1 MFSYFKQ
8 KFAQVTNPPIDPI
21 REEMVMSINNY
32 IGPRPN
38 VLDLEN
44 KETLKYIK
52 VDSPILDEESASKII
67 SLGKGDNS
75 FLSSKVINITY
86 NKKENNLESF
96 LAKVCLKAEE
106 SIAQGYNIIILSD
119 KLISEKNIPIPSLL
133 ATSKVHLH
141 LIEKGLRTSCGLII
155 ETGEAREI
163 HHFCC
168 LAGYGADAIYPWLAL
183 DVVGSLI
190 ENFDEQDAKANYIK
204 AIGKGIKKVM
214 SKMGICTYQSYCGA
228 QIFDAIGL
236 SSEFIDIYFTGTSS
250 LVEGLGIKDIEI
262 ETSVRHKDAFKK
274 IPGLENLLDVGGEYA
289 VRLRGEKHTWDSDNV
304 KNLQHAV
311 RSNNPDTYNEYAKSI
326 NIQDQKLMTL
336 RGLFAIKNA
345 EDFSK
350 EPIPIKEVEEAKE
363 IVKRFATGAMSYGSI
378 SREAHTN
385 LAIAMNRIGGRSNTG
400 EGGEEADRFS
410 VLENGDSMRSSIKQV
425 ASGRFGVTTEYLV
438 NSDMIQIKMAQGAK
452 PGEGGQLP
460 GHKVDETIANV
471 RFSTPGVGLI
481 SPPPHHDIYS
491 IEDLA
496 QLIYDLK
503 NTNPSAAISVK
514 LVSEVGV
521 GTVAAGVSKA
531 KADHVTISG
540 FEGGTGASP
549 LTSIKNAGSPWELG
563 LAETHQTL
571 VINGLRSRI
580 TVQADGGLKTGRD
593 VVIAALL
600 GADEFGF
607 STAPLIASGCIMM
620 RKCHLNTC
628 PVGIATQDPELRKLF
643 NGQPEDVINFFFF
656 VAEEVRSYMSKLGF
670 KTFNEMIGQS
680 QYLDTN
686 KAIDHWKTE
695 GLDFTKLF
703 FKPEPWK
710 GDLLYQS
717 EDQDHDIFNI
727 LDRKFIEKSKPAI
740 ENASPVQISSDINN
754 TDRSVGAMLSGIV
767 AKKFGH
773 KGLPDESINIKLKGT
788 AGQSFGAFLAKGI
801 SLELQGEGND
811 YVGKGIS
818 GGRIAI
824 YPPTNSNII
833 PEENIIV
840 GNTVLYGGIT
850 GECYFNGIAGERFAV
865 RNSGATAVV
874 EGSGDHCCEY
884 MTGGI
889 VVVLGKVGR
898 NFGAGMSGG
907 IAYVLDEE
915 DKFKRLYNSEM
926 IELEEITNTD
936 ESILSDNLLKHD
948 KERLKSL
955 IENHFR
961 YTNSPKAKNILDN
974 FNNYLPK
981 FIKVMPTEYKKVL
994 IKMYSKKNQ
1003 SENSQRGSQ

>member
-1 MFSYFKQ
+1 
-8 KFAQVTNPPIDPI
+8 
-21 REEMVMSINNY
+21 
-32 IGPRPN
+32 
-38 VLDLEN
+38 
-44 KETLKYIK
+44 
-52 VDSPILDEESASKII
+52 
-67 SLGKGDNS
+67 
-75 FLSSKVINITY
+75 
-86 NKKENNLESF
+86 
-96 LAKVCLKAEE
+96 
-106 SIAQGYNIIILSD
+106 
-119 KLISEKNIPIPSLL
+119 
-133 ATSKVHLH
+133 
-141 LIEKGLRTSCGLII
+141 
-155 ETGEAREI
+155 
-163 HHFCC
+163 
-168 LAGYGADAIYPWLAL
+168 
-183 DVVGSLI
+183 
-190 ENFDEQDAKANYIK
+190 
-204 AIGKGIKKVM
+204 
-214 SKMGICTYQSYCGA
+214 
-228 QIFDAIGL
+228 
-236 SSEFIDIYFTGTSS
+236 
-250 LVEGLGIKDIEI
+250 
-262 ETSVRHKDAFKK
+262 
-274 IPGLENLLDVGGEYA
+274 
-289 VRLRGEKHTWDSDNV
+289 
-304 KNLQHAV
+304 
-311 RSNNPDTYNEYAKSI
+311 
-326 NIQDQKLMTL
+326 MTL
-336 RGLFAIKNA
+336 RGLFGIKNA
-345 EDFSK
+345 EDFSG
-350 EPIPIKEVEEAKE
+350 EAIPLDQVEKAKE

-400 EGGEEADRFS
+400 EGGEEADRFTP
-410 VLENGDSMRSSIKQV
+410 LENGDSMRSSIKQV

-460 GHKVDETIANV
+460 GHKVDQTIANV

-503 NTNPSAAISVK
+503 NTNPDAAISVK

-656 VAEEVRSYMSKLGF
+656 VAEEVRSYMSQMGF

-680 QYLDTN
+680 QYLNTN
-686 KAIDHWKTE
+686 KAINHWKTE
-695 GLDFTKLF
+695 GLDFTRLF
-703 FKPEPWK
+703 FKPDPWE

-717 EDQDHDIFNI
+717 QKQDHDIYDI
-727 LDRKFIEKSKPAI
+727 LDRKLIQEAKPAI
-740 ENASPVQISSDINN
+740 EDSKPVKIDTKINN
-754 TDRSVGAMLSGIV
+754 TDRSVGAMLSGEV
-767 AKKFGH
+767 AKKYGH
-773 KGLPDESINIKLKGT
+773 KGLPDETINVKLLGT
-788 AGQSFGAFLAKGI
+788 AGQSFGAFLAKGV

-824 YPPTNSNII
+824 YPPNNSKII

-840 GNTVLYGGIT
+840 GNTVLYGGIS

-889 VVVLGKVGR
+889 VVVLGQVGR

-907 IAYVLDEE
+907 IAYILDEE
-915 DKFKRLYNSEM
+915 DKFKALYNPEM
-926 IELEEITNTD
+926 IELEKIKNND
-936 ESILSDNLLKHD
+936 EATLGDNLLEHD
-948 KERLKSL
+948 KERLRQL
-955 IENHFR
+955 INNHFM

-974 FNNYLPK
+974 FDNFLPK

-994 IKMYSKKNQ
+994 IKMYEKNDQ
-1003 SENSQRGSQ
+1003 PEKLQRGNQ

>member
-1 MFSYFKQ
+1 M
-8 KFAQVTNPPIDPI
+8 
-21 REEMVMSINNY
+21 
-32 IGPRPN
+32 
-38 VLDLEN
+38 
-44 KETLKYIK
+44 
-52 VDSPILDEESASKII
+52 
-67 SLGKGDNS
+67 
-75 FLSSKVINITY
+75 
-86 NKKENNLESF
+86 
-96 LAKVCLKAEE
+96 
-106 SIAQGYNIIILSD
+106 
-119 KLISEKNIPIPSLL
+119 
-133 ATSKVHLH
+133 
-141 LIEKGLRTSCGLII
+141 
-155 ETGEAREI
+155 
-163 HHFCC
+163 
-168 LAGYGADAIYPWLAL
+168 AGYGADAIYPWLAL
-183 DVVGSLI
+183 DVVGDLI

-236 SSEFIDIYFTGTSS
+236 SSEFIDTYFTGTSS

-311 RSNNPDTYNEYAKSI
+311 RSNNPDTYNEYANSI

-350 EPIPIKEVEEAKE
+350 KSIPIEEVEEAKE

-410 VLENGDSMRSSIKQV
+410 ALENGDSMRSSIKQV

-717 EDQDHDIFNI
+717 QDQDHDIFNI
-727 LDRKFIEKSKPAI
+727 LDRKLIEKSKPAI
-740 ENASPVQISSDINN
+740 ENSSPVQISSDINN

-926 IELEEITNTD
+926 VELEEITNTD

-948 KERLKSL
+948 KERLRSL

-994 IKMYSKKNQ
+994 TKMYSKKDQ

>member
-1 MFSYFKQ
+1 ML
-8 KFAQVTNPPIDPI
+8 
-21 REEMVMSINNY
+21 EENMQSA
-32 IGPRPN
+32 
-38 VLDLEN
+38 LE
-44 KETLKYIK
+44 E
-52 VDSPILDEESASKII
+52 
-67 SLGKGDNS
+67 
-75 FLSSKVINITY
+75 
-86 NKKENNLESF
+86 
-96 LAKVCLKAEE
+96 
-106 SIAQGYNIIILSD
+106 
-119 KLISEKNIPIPSLL
+119 
-133 ATSKVHLH
+133 
-141 LIEKGLRTSCGLII
+141 R
-155 ETGEAREI
+155 
-163 HHFCC
+163 
-168 LAGYGADAIYPWLAL
+168 
-183 DVVGSLI
+183 
-190 ENFDEQDAKANYIK
+190 
-204 AIGKGIKKVM
+204 
-214 SKMGICTYQSYCGA
+214 
-228 QIFDAIGL
+228 
-236 SSEFIDIYFTGTSS
+236 
-250 LVEGLGIKDIEI
+250 
-262 ETSVRHKDAFKK
+262 
-274 IPGLENLLDVGGEYA
+274 
-289 VRLRGEKHTWDSDNV
+289 KHTWDSDNV

-727 LDRKFIEKSKPAI
+727 LDRKLIEKSKPAI